1 MCKELA
7 RNYLR
12 NISVVYSC
20 RMGFCLIRWSVNVA
34 QLGAVVLLVFLTFI
48 LVIGENLAKWT
59 KIQVTLT
66 ERHFMR
72 KC

>member
-1 MCKELA
+1 
-7 RNYLR
+7 
-12 NISVVYSC
+12 
-20 RMGFCLIRWSVNVA
+20 MGFCLIRWSVNVA